1 MNKVILLKAILSY
14 TIVLFLI
21 LWPITDISA
30 DEHDIVTEGQEIVV
44 STDDAFELAANL
56 LYEGQWEAAFNIL
69 SSLLNRDP
77 RAAPLLFEAGMTSI
91 TIASEQDIT
100 EEEREELLDVS
111 IAAFLA
117 ILAVDPELTRV
128 RLELAR
134 AFFLKGQDRL
144 AKRQFERVLA
154 EDLPDAVVANVNFFL
169 AEIRA
174 RRRWN
179 AYGGFGLAP
188 DTNINAAP
196 PEGSTTP
203 IYLSIGGQSGQ
214 VLEFTADEK
223 PTSGVG
229 LSIWGGWEYQFPVSN
244 RARLRFGADVSRR
257 EYKGRE
263 FDSMT
268 LNTYAGPRFL
278 ISPKSELSVLLLGN
292 RQWYETTPLF
302 DDLGI
307 RLEGYYSVSPR
318 TLLSYST
325 SYRDRKWSD
334 QSNRDGS
341 IINVSFGSRFQ
352 VTQNLR
358 LDTSLRWERNRPG
371 NKNSRNKSYGLN
383 IGVSHDLPR
392 GFTIGFNTSFNVT
405 RFDSNYART
414 DDGLQGV
421 DYTTTG
427 SVSISKRDFT
437 IAGFSPRL
445 TIGRT
450 QRNTNRS
457 IKDFTRS
464 FAEIGFQQQF

>member
-1 MNKVILLKAILSY
+1 MNKVILPKAILGCA
-14 TIVLFLI
+14 IVFFLT
-21 LWPITDISA
+21 LWPITDVSA
-30 DEHDIVTEGQEIVV
+30 DEHDIVSEGQEIVV
-44 STDDAFELAANL
+44 STDDAFELAINL
-56 LYEGQWEAAFNIL
+56 LNEGQWEAAFNIL
-69 SSLLNRDP
+69 GSLLNLDP
-77 RAAPLLFEAGMTSI
+77 RAASLLFEAGMTSI
-91 TIASEQDIT
+91 TIATEQDIT

-154 EDLPDAVVANVNFFL
+154 EDLPDSVVANVNFFL

-188 DTNINAAP
+188 ETNINDAA
-196 PEGSTTP
+196 PEGSTIHLP
-203 IYLSIGGQSGQ
+203 FFGQL
-214 VLEFTADEK
+214 LEFTADKK

-229 LSIWGGWEYQFPVSN
+229 LSIWGGWEYQYPVSN
-244 RARLRFGADVSRR
+244 RTRLKFGADVSRR

-268 LNTYAGPRFL
+268 LNTYVGPRFL

-292 RQWYETTPLF
+292 RQWSNTNQRF

-307 RLEGYYSVSPR
+307 RLEGYYSASPR
-318 TLLSYST
+318 TLLFYRT
-325 SYRDRKWSD
+325 SYRDRKWGSD
-334 QSNRDGS
+334 ESHMDGYL
-341 IINVSFGSRFQ
+341 IDVSFGSRFQ

-358 LDTSLRWERNRPG
+358 LDTSLRWGRNRPG
-371 NKNSRNKSYGLN
+371 DKRSRNKSYGLS
-383 IGVSHDLPR
+383 IGVSQDLPR

-414 DDGLQGV
+414 DDGLQRV
-421 DYTTTG
+421 DNTTTG

-450 QRNTNRS
+450 QRNSNGSLQDR
-457 IKDFTRS
+457 TRS